1 MKEEVEAVRQET
13 AKDMEEER
21 SRYQKLLQDYN
32 RMEQRCEN
40 LKEDM
45 LALQSAPPGGA
56 PRSHAVRTDS
66 NEENE
71 SGYGTLSTS
80 TTDDSENVE
89 REIQVGWHDLIGMCM
104 CQVKLEFQEKD
115 I

>member
-13 AKDMEEER
+13 AKDIEEER

-45 LALQSAPPGGA
+45 LALQSAPPGQRLRA
-56 PRSHAVRTDS
+56 SRTDS

-80 TTDDSENVE
+80 TTEDAENVE
-89 REIQVGWHDLIGMCM
+89 REIQVGYVDLWSLKVHADLQG
-104 CQVKLEFQEKD
+104 L
-115 I
+115 